1 MTDLTKL
8 ASKYAKG
15 MGHRPELLVRDAIK
29 RALKELQ
36 TRVVLDVKRSSPAT
50 ALVADRIMRNR
61 PIPYPRGNH
70 VAANVS
76 ARIEYKDI
84 LIYAIEQGRLLE
96 RREREAV
103 EYAGEQVAKPELEFG
118 WHWVG
123 RPHKV
128 FLVVGHDGTIESA
141 RRAMESSLIKES
153 EYAIVQRTK
162 SAAGSWEATA

>member
-1 MTDLTKL
+1 MTDLRKL

-15 MGHRPELLVRDAIK
+15 MGNRPELLVRDAIV

-50 ALVADRIMRNR
+50 ALVADRIVRNR

-70 VAANVS
+70 VGAHAS

-84 LIYAIEQGRLLE
+84 VIYAIEQGRLLE

-103 EYAGEQVAKPELEFG
+103 EYAGEQVAQPEVEFG
-118 WHWVG
+118 WHWNDS
-123 RPHKV
+123 PHKV
-128 FLVVGHDGTIESA
+128 FLVVGHDGTLESA
-141 RRAMESSLIKES
+141 RRAMASTHIKET
-153 EYAIVQRTK
+153 EYKIVARTK
-162 SAAGSWEATA
+162 GQPGEWRGTA